1 MSSSDDLQPND
12 DLPNV
17 GRWSRYAGFF
27 GLLQLAG
34 RAVVS
39 LGLIVWAAWL
49 FAKRSAY
56 RRGFGWTSE
65 ERLSRDY
72 TRFSKRFVRVATRFR
87 GGLIKLG
94 QVASLRIDV
103 IPDEITHELAQLQD
117 RVAPHP
123 FDEISDQL
131 SRELGSDW
139 RSRFQDF
146 DRAPIASA
154 SLGQVHAATASDGR
168 KLAVKVLYPGVERSV
183 AVDLVLARLALWLFN
198 FVSFVDLGQIHREM
212 RDSIRGEMDYVREG
226 RAADEVA
233 ANLAKNEALWVHL
246 RIPAIDWAN
255 TTQRV
260 LAMEFIEGVKIND
273 RDAIVDRGFEIEELV
288 KWSTQA
294 FLHMMFRDGFFHCD
308 PHPGNLMV
316 DGEGR
321 VVLIDFGM
329 NERLEDG
336 MLRALRDN
344 VIATVQRDA
353 ERFAD
358 SVIRAGMTGAQYRKE
373 LVELAEVS
381 FDPEYYNLTPAE
393 LANLDFSRYFQRMR
407 AQMKNFPDFR
417 LPKGIVMWSRAFSL
431 LYGLAVELAPGLRPL
446 EVVGPYVVEFLREG
460 E

>member
-1 MSSSDDLQPND
+1 MSSSDDFQPND
-12 DLPNV
+12 DLPSG
-17 GRWSRYAGFF
+17 GRWSPYAGLS
-27 GLLQLAG
+27 GSVQLVG
-34 RAVVS
+34 RAVV
-39 LGLIVWAAWL
+39 LFGLIVWAAWL
-49 FAKRSAY
+49 FAKRSAH
-56 RRGFGWTSE
+56 RRGFGWTNE
-65 ERLSRDY
+65 EVLARDY
-72 TRFSKRFVRVATRFR
+72 TRFSRCFVRVATRFR

-103 IPDEITHELAQLQD
+103 IPDEITRELARLQD
-117 RVAPHP
+117 RVPPHP
-123 FDEISDQL
+123 FEEIAEQL

-139 RSRFQDF
+139 RSRFQEF
-146 DRAPIASA
+146 DPVPIASA
-154 SLGQVHAATASDGR
+154 SLGQVHAAMASDGR

-183 AVDLVLARLALWLFN
+183 AVDLVLARLALWLFD
-198 FVSFVDLGQIHREM
+198 FVSFVDLSQVHREM
-212 RDSIRGEMDYVREG
+212 RDSIRGEMNYVLEG
-226 RAADEVA
+226 RAADEIA
-233 ANLAKNEALWVHL
+233 ANLSKNEKLWAHL
-246 RIPAIDWAN
+246 RVPAIDWTN
-255 TTQRV
+255 TTHRV
-260 LAMEFIEGVKIND
+260 LAMEFIDGVKIND
-273 RDAIVDRGFEIEELV
+273 RVAIADQGFDIEELV

-316 DGEGR
+316 DGDGR

-329 NERLEDG
+329 NERMEGGTLG
-336 MLRALRDN
+336 ALRDN

-353 ERFAD
+353 GRFAD
-358 SVIRAGMTGAQYRKE
+358 SVIRAGMTGAQYRAQ

-381 FDPEYYNLTPAE
+381 FDPEYYNLTPSE